1 MNYDELAFVN
11 HQLAGMLKTGI
22 PLEGALRQLCATMQR
37 GGLKTELQKLEAEL
51 AKGTSLKEVLST
63 LRLPE
68 IYRQMIRVGV
78 EGNDLPGVLTLLAD
92 YFQRVSL
99 IGMRLKGLMIYPL
112 IVLLASLAL
121 SLFLASIFR
130 TFAEEIPAG
139 LQETTN
145 QALSGPIPGMIWVPV
160 FVLGLLSG
168 AALLVL
174 LVPPLRRALRWRL
187 PGFKEAGLAQLAA
200 AMRLML
206 RSGTSL
212 TQALSLLQGLEKE
225 TPVGRDIAQW
235 QTRLAG
241 GHAQFSAM
249 ASESKIVPP
258 LFTWL
263 VGSGGENLAEGFHR
277 AAEIYQARA
286 VHRVEMLLYAALPV
300 SILFLGLMLISQAYP
315 LMRLFLTFGTMLDQL
330 GSGTYDP
337 GA

>member
-11 HQLAGMLKTGI
+11 HQLAGMLRTGI
-22 PLEGALRQLCATMQR
+22 PLEGALRQLCTTMQR
-37 GGLKTELQKLEAEL
+37 GGLRTELQKLEAEL
-51 AKGTSLKEVLST
+51 SKGTPLKDAVST
-63 LRLPE
+63 LALPE
-68 IYRQMIRVGV
+68 MYRQMIRVGV

-92 YFQRVSL
+92 YYQRVNL

-130 TFAEEIPAG
+130 TFSEEIPAG
-139 LQETTN
+139 LQEMTN
-145 QALSGPIPGMIWVPV
+145 PSALSGGIPVMIWMPV
-160 FVLGLLSG
+160 FVLGLLSA
-168 AALLVL
+168 AALLIL

-187 PGFKEAGLAQLAA
+187 PGFKEAGLAQLAS

-212 TQALSLLQGLEKE
+212 TQALGLLQGLEKQ
-225 TPVGRDIAQW
+225 TPVGRDIAGW

-241 GHAQFSAM
+241 GHAQFSTLAG
-249 ASESKIVPP
+249 ESKIVPP

-315 LMRLFLTFGTMLDQL
+315 LMRLFLNFGAMLDQL
-330 GSGTYDP
+330 GGNYDP